1 MHGAH
6 RFVCHQ
12 AAADRAAADRE
23 RQKKFKGES
32 KASDE
37 VRVFL
42 RGTARPSST
51 SSTWAL

>member
-1 MHGAH
+1 MHGTD
-6 RFVCHQ
+6 Q
-12 AAADRAAADRE
+12 AAGGRAAGDRE

-42 RGTARPSST
+42 GAIACDCRPT
-51 SSTWAL
+51 SVLPLIGV